1 MSVRLIDTHC
11 HLDSDGF
18 QHDVDEVIQRAID
31 AGVDRML
38 TLGVSVASSRKA
50 IALAERFPAVWAAV
64 GIHPNYVQ
72 DSVAGDWEQIE
83 QLAEHP
89 RVVAIGE
96 TGLDQYWDTAP
107 LELQKDFFL
116 RHIRLSQRI
125 SKPFAVHCRDAEQP
139 VLDVLAEAQQGG
151 LLSGVMHSFCGTT
164 ETATNCLAA
173 GLHIS
178 LAGMLT
184 YRKNEDLRAMA
195 LTVPLDRVMV
205 ETDAPYLAPQP
216 NRGKRNEPAWVR
228 HTAECLAGVHS
239 LSLEEIGELTTRN
252 ALRLFWNQR
261 AL

>member
-1 MSVRLIDTHC
+1 MPVRLIDTHC

-18 QHDVDEVIQRAID
+18 QQDVNEVIQRAID
-31 AGVDRML
+31 AGVERML
-38 TLGVSVASSRKA
+38 TLGVTVESSRKA
-50 IALAERFPAVWAAV
+50 VALAERHPAVWAAV

-72 DSVAGDWEQIE
+72 ESAAGDWEQVE

-107 LELQKDFFL
+107 LELQQEFFL
-116 RHIRLSQRI
+116 RHIRLSQQI
-125 SKPFAVHCRDAEQP
+125 SKPFAVHCRDAERP
-139 VLDVLAEAQQGG
+139 VLDVLAEARQAGP
-151 LLSGVMHSFCGTT
+151 LSGVMHSFCGSR
-164 ETATNCLAA
+164 ETAATCLAA

-195 LTVPLDRVMV
+195 LTLPLDRVLV

-228 HTAECLAGVHS
+228 HTAECLATVHS

-252 ALRLFWNQR
+252 ALQLFWNQR
-261 AL
+261 TL